1 MHTNRNPG
9 GIAPPVPT
17 GFYSHATEVAPNARW
32 LYISGQS
39 GVRPDGST
47 PADFAGQAEQTFANL
62 RTVLAD
68 AGMGV
73 EDLVKVVLYL
83 VRAEDLPE
91 LRRVRNAF
99 LGDARPAQTLV
110 RIAGLAV
117 PGWLLEVE
125 AVAAKA

>member
-17 GFYSHATEVAPNARW
+17 GCYSHATEVAPNARW